1 MNECSRLLMGTGG
14 TLISGLYWTHPC
26 HPPALAILT
35 ALPSAAG
42 WLDEQHFHNLHSVLM
57 WSTVRRLLVVS
68 DFMTL
73 RRQNWIFTIGKR
85 PDHFPCNSSSLEFQ
99 NLKKFSRILW
109 NDPNFFPRDNK
120 LPKHPMD
127 CSFSKTILCQHLR
140 QSGKQNKQVKPEPH
154 TLLELNANKS

>member
-109 NDPNFFPRDNK
+109 NDPHFFPGTINFQNIPWTAASAK
-120 LPKHPMD
+120 QF
-127 CSFSKTILCQHLR
+127 SASTWGSQGSKT
-140 QSGKQNKQVKPEPH
+140 NK
-154 TLLELNANKS
+154 